1 MKVKDA
7 MMGTPYYCQL
17 DTNLG
22 SAAELMWIGNC
33 GFLPVMGDDGK
44 IVGVITDR
52 DICIALGTRNR
63 LAGDVKVR
71 EVMTNRLFACSPDDD
86 VHVAMQMMKEGGVRR
101 LPVIVGNGT
110 LVGVISMDDLLLR
123 AEAGGIGSRPE
134 LSTEEV
140 VKTCRAI
147 DQRRV
152 PQIVLARGAA

>member
-1 MKVKDA
+1 MKVKDV

-17 DTNLG
+17 DTNVG
-22 SAAELMWIGNC
+22 SAAELMWVGNC
-33 GFLPVMGDDGK
+33 GFVPVMGANGK
-44 IVGVITDR
+44 IVGVVTDR

-63 LAGDVKVR
+63 LPGDVTVG
-71 EVMTNRLFACSPDDD
+71 EVMSSRLFACSPEDD
-86 VHVAMQMMKEGGVRR
+86 VHLALRTMQEGGVRR
-101 LPVIVGNGT
+101 LPVIVENGT

-123 AEAGGIGSRPE
+123 AEATGIGKRPE

-140 VKTCRAI
+140 VKTYRAI

>member
-1 MKVKDA
+1 MKVKDV

-33 GFLPVMGDDGK
+33 GFLPVVDANGK
-44 IVGVITDR
+44 IVGVVTDR

-63 LAGDVKVR
+63 LPGGVTVR
-71 EVMTNRLFACSPDDD
+71 EVMSNRIFACSADDD
-86 VHVAMQMMKEGGVRR
+86 VHVALRTMQEGGVRR
-101 LPVIVGNGT
+101 LPVIAQNETV
-110 LVGVISMDDLLLR
+110 VGVISMDDLLLR
-123 AEAGGIGSRPE
+123 AEVPGIGKRPE

-140 VKTCRAI
+140 IKTYRAI
-147 DQRRV
+147 DQRRI

>member
-33 GFLPVMGDDGK
+33 GFLPVMASDGK

-63 LAGDVKVR
+63 LAGEVTVR
-71 EVMTNRLFACSPDDD
+71 EVMTNQLFACSPDDD
-86 VHVAMQMMKEGGVRR
+86 VHAAMQMMKEGGVRR
-101 LPVIVGNGT
+101 LPVIGGERNTCGCDLYGRFVAQGGNG
-110 LVGVISMDDLLLR
+110 R
-123 AEAGGIGSRPE
+123 YWHPAG
-134 LSTEEV
+134 
-140 VKTCRAI
+140 AI
-147 DQRRV
+147 YGRSCKNM
-152 PQIVLARGAA
+152 PGH

>member
-1 MKVKDA
+1 MKVKDV

-22 SAAELMWIGNC
+22 SVAELMWVGNC
-33 GFLPVMGDDGK
+33 GFLPVMGNDGK
-44 IVGVITDR
+44 VAGVITDR

-63 LAGDVKVR
+63 MAGDVTVR
-71 EVMTNRLFACSPDDD
+71 EAMTNRLFACSPDDD

-101 LPVIVGNGT
+101 LPVIALNGT
-110 LVGVISMDDLLLR
+110 LVGVISIDDLLLR
-123 AEAGGIGSRPE
+123 AEAGKIGGRPE
-134 LSTEEV
+134 LSMEEV
-140 VKTCRAI
+140 VKTYRAI

>member
-7 MMGTPYYCQL
+7 MMGTPYYCQV

-22 SAAELMWIGNC
+22 SATELMWVGNC
-33 GFLPVMGDDGK
+33 GFLPVMSTNGK
-44 IVGVITDR
+44 IVGVVTDR

-63 LAGDVKVR
+63 LSGDVSVR
-71 EVMTNRLFACSPDDD
+71 EVMSNRLFACSAEDD
-86 VHVAMQMMKEGGVRR
+86 VHIALQTMQEGGVRR
-101 LPVIVGNGT
+101 LPVTVQNGT

-123 AEAGGIGSRPE
+123 AQPAGIGKQPE
-134 LSTEEV
+134 LSIEEV
-140 VKTCRAI
+140 VRTYRAI

>member
-1 MKVKDA
+1 MKTRDV

-17 DTNLG
+17 DSNLG
-22 SAAELMWIGNC
+22 SATELMWTGNC
-33 GFLPVMGDDGK
+33 GFLPVMGTNGK
-44 IVGVITDR
+44 IVGVVTDR

-63 LAGDVKVR
+63 VAGDITVR
-71 EVMTNRLFACSPDDD
+71 EVMSDRLFACSPDDD
-86 VHVAMQMMKEGGVRR
+86 VHIALQMMKEGGVRR

-123 AEAGGIGSRPE
+123 AEAAGIGKQPE

-140 VKTCRAI
+140 VRAYRAI

>member
-1 MKVKDA
+1 MKVKDV

-86 VHVAMQMMKEGGVRR
+86 VHVAMKMMKEGVVRR

>member
-1 MKVKDA
+1 MKVKDV

-86 VHVAMQMMKEGGVRR
+86 VHVAMKMMKEGGVRR